1 MKSAMTIVKAGRGRG
16 IEQHLRVGEYVCE
29 FMYKSFACIMSSQL
43 LLMSLPGDVS
53 HGLLAGLAQYEPVPE
68 RGPAI

>member
-1 MKSAMTIVKAGRGRG
+1 MKSAMAIVKAGRGRG
-16 IEQHLRVGEYVCE
+16 FEQHLRVGE
-29 FMYKSFACIMSSQL
+29 YKSFACIMSSQL

-68 RGPAI
+68 RGPEM